1 MYSVSLKGKN
11 NANKFFAAKQ
21 IIKVLLNNKKRY
33 YSTLKKRV
41 QNTSKVKKSPKNSAL
56 KNKTK
61 NAVEQ

>member
-21 IIKVLLNNKKRY
+21 IIKVLLNNKKWY
-33 YSTLKKRV
+33 CSTLKKRV
-41 QNTSKVKKSPKNSAL
+41 QNTSKVKKSPKKSAL